1 MIRWREKAEQHDVVE
16 YYRGLIELRRA
27 HPLFRLETADEA
39 RGALK
44 FLDDQLG
51 LPVPEGC
58 VGFLIEDG
66 AGRDEWSRAL
76 VLLNPQA
83 KAVEFAIPEGEW
95 RIFGDARRA
104 GNSELRQS
112 AARLGAGRASV
123 TARSA
128 LILGELR
135 GKTDDSFGYNL
146 GDHQIEETKTR

>member
-1 MIRWREKAEQHDVVE
+1 FGM
-16 YYRGLIELRRA
+16 
-27 HPLFRLETADEA
+27 
-39 RGALK
+39 
-44 FLDDQLG
+44 
-51 LPVPEGC
+51 PVPEGC

-112 AARLGAGRASV
+112 VAKLSAGRALV
-123 TARSA
+123 AARSV
-128 LILGELR
+128 LIVGGLGRKVGEGL
-135 GKTDDSFGYNL
+135 SYNQ
-146 GDHQIEETKTR
+146 GDHQIEEVKSYE